1 MKKIK
6 YIATLV
12 LLTICISLIQAQSL
26 TRIDISS
33 SEQKGIKIDYF
44 NGFQQ
49 PGYPLPL
56 ISFRLNKT
64 LKTSLDGKRISDN
77 ETLVDGKVNISF
89 SKPESL
95 QEGGFTLN
103 VTLQNTSKD
112 TLKIGNIVPFGESDK
127 HVYLTA
133 GEKGQP
139 LSRSY
144 IFRPGYA
151 PVNVTLP
158 DNLWELGMGIIN
170 VDNGSSIAAIARRD
184 RTLSSHIKAGRFE
197 TTVYPQGRLVYK
209 LYMDSY
215 IGRWQD
221 GVRLMFYERKLYD
234 LPSDKKFDNTLYKRE
249 DLEWVRHNY
258 VGHFTQFWNSYVY
271 DTEKEE
277 YVLDKFHDLSEKY
290 FGGNDHYMVWCGWPV
305 LGLDQRNQF
314 DMTRALPGGLDK
326 QKEIANHYKEKGT
339 SIFTHFNPWD
349 IPSATAPLW
358 ESNKYE
364 NPMQEVSKICAQ
376 CGYSGFMF
384 DTRSEAGLRYQKE
397 LDKYNNGTTIF
408 PEGMATPANMEYCL
422 IGRTHEA
429 LSMAPFLNL
438 TRMIKPEFKVYRQA
452 TVQGKSRRR
461 DSALSFFNGHGV
473 EFQLFVSPE
482 LDWVQDMYRFTGNT
496 VRILRENSDNFQTAD
511 WNPLLPTAIDS
522 IWVNEW
528 PLNNKI
534 VYTIYSLRP
543 EGYRGVLFEANPG
556 NGFHYVDLW
565 NHREATI
572 RQIGSKYLVVADI
585 EGFPAEYL
593 GTDAE
598 AAVGAFARFP
608 ELLTITENNHELDIT
623 SDTEGTLKIWHG
635 SPSYDKQPVYEAS
648 GTQHAISL
656 KKLRANQYEG
666 DLVIQLFD
674 GNMLA
679 DERIVTGQA
688 SVSNSPVHKVIYHK
702 SNEAG
707 EYKSDIME
715 ASMMLDKDL
724 LNVKAFRGDTIIIY
738 PQDMRN
744 HPKLQLPASSKQS
757 VKLID
762 NFGWYEGD
770 FVVMV
775 KQYGTVIDSTNLYMP
790 YNHPRIYSKEE
801 HTIPVSQ
808 CPEGMVYVKG
818 GDFIFHVSQYYD
830 WLCNYPV
837 QDTATI
843 VTVKDIY
850 MDKYPVTNSD
860 FYKFIQA
867 TQYQPKMK
875 ENFLKHWRDG
885 APVKGEENH
894 PVVFVSYEDAKAYAK
909 WVGKRL
915 PTEKEWQYAAQA
927 GDPKQ
932 IYPWGTKIDS
942 TKCNTGNGILD
953 AVGSYPQ
960 GANPL
965 GLEDL
970 VGSIWQMTNDWY
982 HSGIR
987 SYIMLKGSAYYKAN
1001 SSWWYVQG
1009 GAKPLT
1015 YRQQLFRLSQ
1025 SYERNGTTGFRLV
1038 KDAEQK

>member
-1 MKKIK
+1 MNKKHF
-6 YIATLV
+6 IAS
-12 LLTICISLIQAQSL
+12 LLLLATSIPLAQAQSL

-33 SEQKGIKIDYF
+33 SEQEGLKIDYF

-56 ISFRLNKT
+56 ISFRLNNE

-77 ETLVDGKVNISF
+77 EASVDGKVDLMF
-89 SKPESL
+89 SRPEPL
-95 QEGGFTLN
+95 KEGGFTLN
-103 VTLQNTSKD
+103 VTLQNISKD

-139 LSRSY
+139 LSRSF

-158 DNLWELGMGIIN
+158 DNLWELGMGIVN
-170 VDNGSSIAAIARRD
+170 VDNGSSIVAIARRD
-184 RTLSSHIKAGRFE
+184 RTQSSHISAGRFE
-197 TTVYPQGRLVYK
+197 TTVYPQGKLVYK

-221 GVRLMFYERKLYD
+221 GVRLMFNERKLYD
-234 LPSDKKFDNTLYKRE
+234 LPPGKTFDNTLYERE
-249 DLEWVRHNY
+249 DLKWVRHNY
-258 VGHFTQFWNSYVY
+258 VGHFTQYWNCYVY

-277 YVLDKFHDLSEKY
+277 YVLDDFHALSEKY

-326 QKEIANHYKEKGT
+326 QKEITDHYKEKGT
-339 SIFTHFNPWD
+339 HIFTHFNPWD
-349 IPSATAPLW
+349 VPSAIAPLW
-358 ESNKYE
+358 EANNYE
-364 NPMQEVSKICAQ
+364 DPMQEVSKICAQ
-376 CGYSGFMF
+376 AGYSGFMF
-384 DTRSEAGLRYQKE
+384 DTRSEAGLRYQTE
-397 LDKYNNGTTIF
+397 LDKNNRGVTIF

-429 LSMAPFLNL
+429 LSLAPFLNL
-438 TRMIKPEFKVYRQA
+438 TRMIKPEFKVYRQS

-461 DSALSFFNGHGV
+461 DPALSFFNGHGV

-482 LDWVQDMYRFTGNT
+482 LDWVHDMYQFTGKT
-496 VRILRENSDNFQTAD
+496 VRILRENSDNFQTSD
-511 WNPLLPTAIDS
+511 WTPLLPTAVDS

-528 PLNNKI
+528 PLRDKTI
-534 VYTIYSLRP
+534 YTIYSLHP
-543 EGYRGVLFEANPG
+543 EGYNGMLFEAKPEKG
-556 NGFHYVDLW
+556 YHYVDLW

-572 RQIGSKYLVVADI
+572 RQIGSKYLIVADI

-598 AAVGAFARFP
+598 AAVGAFGRFP
-608 ELLTITENNHELDIT
+608 ELLAVTGDSRKLDIT
-623 SDTEGTLKIWHG
+623 SATEGTLKIWQG
-635 SPSYDKQPVYEAS
+635 TPAYGKQPVYEAT

-656 KKLRANQYEG
+656 KQLRANRYEG
-666 DLVIQLFD
+666 DLVIQLFN
-674 GNMLA
+674 GKTLA
-679 DERIVTGQA
+679 DERIVTGKA
-688 SVSNSPVHKVIYHK
+688 TALHPRVPAAVYHK
-702 SNEAG
+702 SKESN
-707 EYKSDIME
+707 EYKSAIME
-715 ASMMLDKDL
+715 ASLSLDKDL
-724 LNVKAFRGDTIIIY
+724 LNIEARRGDAIVVY

-744 HPKLQLPASSKQS
+744 HPRLQLPVNDKQH

-762 NFGWYEGD
+762 HFGWYEGD
-770 FVVMV
+770 FVVLV
-775 KQYGTVIDSTNLYMP
+775 KENGTVIDSTNLYMP

-801 HTIPVSQ
+801 QTSPASQ

-818 GDFIFHVSQYYD
+818 GDFLFRVSQYYD

-837 QDTATI
+837 EDTATV
-843 VTVKDIY
+843 VTVKDFY
-850 MDKYPVTNSD
+850 VDKHPVTNGE
-860 FYKFIQA
+860 FYQFMQA
-867 TQYQPKMK
+867 THYQPKVK
-875 ENFLKHWRDG
+875 ENFLKHWREG
-885 APVKGEENH
+885 APVKGEENL

-909 WVGKRL
+909 WAGKRL

-927 GDPKQ
+927 GDPERV
-932 IYPWGTKIDS
+932 YPWGTEMDS
-942 TKCNTGNGILD
+942 TKCNTGNGILE
-953 AVGSYPQ
+953 AVGNYPQ

-965 GLEDL
+965 GIEDL
-970 VGSIWQMTNDWY
+970 VGSVWQMTNDWY
-982 HSGIR
+982 HCGIR
-987 SYIMLKGSAYYKAN
+987 SYIMLKGSPYYKAN

-1015 YRQQLFRLSQ
+1015 YRQQWFRLSQ
-1025 SYERNGTTGFRLV
+1025 TYERNGTTGFRLV
-1038 KDAEQK
+1038 KDVR